1 MRKLA
6 EKIYVCPTCG
16 FEDVKPGV
24 CPDCSAELEETCE
37 ECGNT
42 LDDCVCE
49 VRQDEE
55 KEK

>member
-1 MRKLA
+1 ME

-16 FEDVKPGV
+16 YEDVKPGV

-49 VRQDEE
+49 LHQDEE